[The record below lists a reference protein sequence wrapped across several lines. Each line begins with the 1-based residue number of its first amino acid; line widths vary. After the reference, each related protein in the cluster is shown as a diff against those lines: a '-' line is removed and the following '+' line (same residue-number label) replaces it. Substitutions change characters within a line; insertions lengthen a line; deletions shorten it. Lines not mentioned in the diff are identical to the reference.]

1 MKVAGTA
8 VALHLPFVGAFSHA
22 AAERS
27 RSSSILIRLQTDDG
41 TVGFGEGC
49 PREYVTGETL
59 EGSLRA
65 FDALRPA
72 IDVGL
77 PEHIEDLT
85 DWLDE
90 RVGAGAPSLRCA
102 LECAALDLLGKRT
115 DRSVAELL
123 GAQAERV
130 RYSAVIANSAPDA
143 ARSVAERCAAVGFA
157 DVKVKVDADLDA
169 NLARVRA
176 VREALGAD
184 VTVRVDANMAW
195 ATYSEAARQVE
206 QLLELGVWCVEQPM
220 ARDALQDTS
229 RLDTAFPDRIL
240 LDEAIVSDA
249 DLAWV
254 LDAGFGGRVL
264 LKVSKNGGPLG
275 TLRMKRRLDAAGV
288 PAHLG
293 THVGETSL
301 LSAAGRVVAGVSP
314 FSTVEGSAGR
324 YLLAEDLVPEPLEF
338 GLGGWAPTRYG
349 EGSGWQLEVRDLPN
363 AL

>member
-1 MKVAGTA
+1 MRVSATA
-8 VALHLPFVGAFSHA
+8 AALHLPFVGAFSHA

-27 RSSSILIRLQTDDG
+27 RSSSIVVRLQTDDG

-59 EGSLRA
+59 EGTLRA
-65 FDALRPA
+65 FEALRPA
-72 IDVGL
+72 VEGGL
-77 PEHIEDLT
+77 PNRIEDVT

-90 RVGAGAPSLRCA
+90 RTGAGAPSLRCA
-102 LECAALDLLGKRT
+102 LECAALDVLGKRT
-115 DRSVAELL
+115 GRSVAELL
-123 GAQAERV
+123 GVRAERV
-130 RYSAVIANSAPDA
+130 RYSAVIANSAPNA
-143 ARSVAERCAAVGFA
+143 ARRVAERCAAVGFA
-157 DVKVKVDADLDA
+157 DVKVKVDADLGA

-176 VREALGAD
+176 VREALGDD

-195 ATYSEAARQVE
+195 ATYGEAARQTE
-206 QLLELGVWCVEQPM
+206 QLLDLGVWCVEQPM

-229 RLDTAFPDRIL
+229 RLDSAFPGCIL
-240 LDEAIVSDA
+240 LDEAIVSDT
-249 DLAWV
+249 DLERV
-254 LDAGFGGRVL
+254 LDTGFGGRVL

-324 YLLAEDLVPEPLEF
+324 HLLAEDLVAQPLEF

-349 EGSGWQLEVRDLPN
+349 EGSGWQLAVRDPPN